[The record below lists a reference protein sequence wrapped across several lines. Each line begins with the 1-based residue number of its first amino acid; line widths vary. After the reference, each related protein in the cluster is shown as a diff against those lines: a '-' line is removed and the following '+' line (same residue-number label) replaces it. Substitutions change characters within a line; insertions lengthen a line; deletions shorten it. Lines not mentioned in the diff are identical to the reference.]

1 MTTKKISALK
11 PRKSPRQARSEAT
24 VDAIYEATIQV
35 LQIEGASRLTTTRV
49 SERAGVS
56 VGTMYQYFPNKQAL
70 LYAVLNRHMDHVL
83 DVVEGAC
90 GMSEGMNAVDMVQN
104 LLAAYIDVKTSNPS
118 ESIALYRVITELDV
132 PELIGKVGVRIS
144 KAMAAMLDS
153 AVDLEFEDVQ
163 LVTDM
168 LRAAMTGVTRT
179 VFEQNA
185 SPAQIR
191 RMHMELR
198 IMCQAYVQAVGV
210 ARTTPTTKKRND
222 KQAA

>member
-1 MTTKKISALK
+1 MTAKKISTLK

-35 LQIEGASRLTTTRV
+35 LQAEGASRLTTTRV

-83 DVVEGAC
+83 DVIEGAC
-90 GMSEGMNAVDMVQN
+90 QLSANLNAVDMVQN
-104 LLAAYIDVKTSNPS
+104 LLAAYIDVKTSNIG

-132 PELIGKVGVRIS
+132 PELIGKVGMRMT
-144 KAMAAMLDS
+144 KAIASLLDS
-153 AVDLEFEDVQ
+153 AADLEFEDVM
-163 LVTDM
+163 LVTEM

-185 SPAQIR
+185 SQAKIR
-191 RMHMELR
+191 KMHMELR
-198 IMCQAYVQAVGV
+198 VMCQAYVQAIGV
-210 ARTTPTTKKRND
+210 ARTTPVSGKHASKH
-222 KQAA
+222 AA